1 MLIRMGKEKN
11 RTASYF
17 RRAYVVRRVLAFL
30 IVASLASA
38 AGFAALTLR
47 REANAGRELLTLWET
62 GAYAEAFES
71 SKLALAVNP
80 LDYLSLMINGFSA
93 YQLGIAQINNSDT
106 LRFIDQCVWSLRK
119 ALLSSKR
126 ASNPGEL
133 YYVLGKAYY
142 HKGPAFADL
151 AVEFLERARDLSF
164 QARDISEFLGLSY
177 AHIRDYRASIAA
189 FALALAPQDEAGSA
203 PSDLLLISIARS
215 YMALGDID
223 GETPH
228 AEYLAM
234 AKPYLIRCIDSSR
247 DINTITAA
255 RLLYAEILGKE
266 GNAGEAENQYQLVL
280 SETGGDAEAYYRLGE
295 LYAGR
300 GETARAWAEWRRA
313 VRLDPAHRK
322 ARQRL
327 QAR

>member
-1 MLIRMGKEKN
+1 MGKEKN

-17 RRAYVVRRVLAFL
+17 RRAYIIRRVLAFL
-30 IVASLASA
+30 IVVSLASA
-38 AGFAALTLR
+38 AGFAAFTLQR
-47 REANAGRELLTLWET
+47 KANRGKDLLALWEA

-71 SKLALAVNP
+71 SKLELAVNP
-80 LDYLSLMINGFSA
+80 LDYLTLMINGFSA
-93 YQLGIAQINNSDT
+93 YQLGIAQINSSDT

-119 ALLSSKR
+119 ALLSKR
-126 ASNPGEL
+126 ASNLGEL

-142 HKGPAFADL
+142 QKGPAFADL

-177 AHIRDYRASIAA
+177 ARIRDYRSSIAA
-189 FALALAPQDEAGSA
+189 FALVLAPQDEAGTV
-203 PSDLLLISIARS
+203 PSDILLISIARS

-228 AEYLAM
+228 TEYLAM
-234 AKPYLIRCIDSSR
+234 AKPYLIRCIDNSR
-247 DINTITAA
+247 DINAVTAA

-280 SETGGDAEAYYRLGE
+280 DETGGNAEAYYRLGE

>member
-1 MLIRMGKEKN
+1 MGKERN

-17 RRAYVVRRVLAFL
+17 HRAYIMRRVLAFL
-30 IVASLASA
+30 IAVSLASA
-38 AGFAALTLR
+38 AVFAVFTLR
-47 REANAGRELLTLWET
+47 REANTGKELLALWEA

-71 SKLALAVNP
+71 SKAELAARP
-80 LDYLSLMINGFSA
+80 LDYLALMINGFSA

-106 LRFIDQCVWSLRK
+106 LRFIDQCIWSLRK
-119 ALLSSKR
+119 ALLNKR
-126 ASNPGEL
+126 TSNRGEL

-151 AVEFLERARDLSF
+151 AVEFLERARLLSF
-164 QARDISEFLGLSY
+164 QAQDISEFLGLSY
-177 AHIRDYRASIAA
+177 ARIRDYRSSIAA
-189 FALALAPQDEAGSA
+189 FAQALAPQDEAGRV

-223 GETPH
+223 GEAPQG
-228 AEYLAM
+228 EYLAM
-234 AKPYLIRCIDSSR
+234 AKPYLIRCIESSR
-247 DINTITAA
+247 DINTITVA
-255 RLLYAEILGKE
+255 RLLYAAVLGKE
-266 GNAGEAENQYQLVL
+266 GAAGEAENQYQLVL
-280 SETGGDAEAYYRLGE
+280 DETGGNAEAHYRLGE

-313 VRLDPAHRK
+313 VRIDPAHRK

>member
-1 MLIRMGKEKN
+1 MGKEKN
-11 RTASYF
+11 RAASHF
-17 RRAYVVRRVLAFL
+17 RRAYIIRRVLVFL
-30 IVASLASA
+30 VVVSLASA
-38 AGFAALTLR
+38 AVFAVFTLR
-47 REANAGRELLTLWET
+47 GEAKAGKELLSLWEA

-71 SKLALAVNP
+71 SKQELALNP
-80 LDYLSLMINGFSA
+80 LDHLALTINGFSA

-119 ALLSSKR
+119 ALLNKR
-126 ASNPGEL
+126 TSNLGEL

-151 AVEFLERARDLSF
+151 AVEFLEKARLLSF
-164 QARDISEFLGLSY
+164 QAQDISEFLGLSY
-177 AHIRDYRASIAA
+177 ARIRDYRSSIAA
-189 FALALAPQDEAGSA
+189 FAQALAPQET

-215 YMALGDID
+215 YMALGNID
-223 GETPH
+223 GETPQG
-228 AEYLAM
+228 EYIAM
-234 AKPYLIRCIDSSR
+234 AKPYLIRCIENSP
-247 DINTITAA
+247 DINAVTAG
-255 RLLYAEILGKE
+255 RFLYAEILEKE
-266 GNAGEAENQYQLVL
+266 GNAGEAENQYRRVL
-280 SETGGDAEAYYRLGE
+280 DETGGSAEAYYRLGE
-295 LYAGR
+295 LYSGR

>member
-1 MLIRMGKEKN
+1 M
-11 RTASYF
+11 
-17 RRAYVVRRVLAFL
+17 RRVLVFL
-30 IVASLASA
+30 IVVSLASA
-38 AGFAALTLR
+38 AGFAAFTLQGKTK
-47 REANAGRELLTLWET
+47 AGKELLSLWEA

-71 SKLALAVNP
+71 SKLELAVNP
-80 LDYLSLMINGFSA
+80 LDYLALTINGFSA

-106 LRFIDQCVWSLRK
+106 LWFIDRCVWSLRK
-119 ALLSSKR
+119 ALLNKR
-126 ASNPGEL
+126 ASNLGEL

-151 AVEFLERARDLSF
+151 AVEFLEQAQVLSF
-164 QARDISEFLGLSY
+164 RARDISEFLGLSY
-177 AHIRDYRASIAA
+177 ARIKDYRSSIAA
-189 FALALAPQDEAGSA
+189 FAQALMPQDEAGTD

-215 YMALGDID
+215 YMALGGID
-223 GETPH
+223 GEAPQG
-228 AEYLAM
+228 EYLAM
-234 AKPYLIRCIDSSR
+234 AKPYLVRCIESSQ
-247 DINTITAA
+247 DINTVTAG
-255 RLLYAEILGKE
+255 RLLYAGILEKE
-266 GNAGEAENQYQLVL
+266 GKAGEAENQYQLVL
-280 SETGGDAEAYYRLGE
+280 DETGGNAEAYYRLGE

>member
-1 MLIRMGKEKN
+1 MGKERN
-11 RTASYF
+11 RTVSYF
-17 RRAYVVRRVLAFL
+17 HRAYIMRRILLSLIAVFL
-30 IVASLASA
+30 VAA
-38 AGFAALTLR
+38 AVFTALTLR
-47 REANAGRELLTLWET
+47 GKTDAEKELLALWEA
-62 GAYAEAFES
+62 GAYAEAFET
-71 SKLALAVNP
+71 SKLELAVNP
-80 LDYLSLMINGFSA
+80 LNYLTLLINGFSA
-93 YQLGIAQINNSDT
+93 YQLGIAQINSSDT

-119 ALLSSKR
+119 ALLSKR
-126 ASNPGEL
+126 TSNLGEL

-151 AVEFLERARDLSF
+151 AVEFLERARILSF

-177 AHIRDYRASIAA
+177 ARIRDYRSSIAA
-189 FALALAPQDEAGSA
+189 FALALQDEAGTI

-223 GETPH
+223 GEAPRG
-228 AEYLAM
+228 EYLVM
-234 AKPYLIRCIDSSR
+234 AKPYLIRCAENSQ

-255 RLLYAEILGKE
+255 RLLYAEILEKE
-266 GNAGEAENQYQLVL
+266 GNAGEAENQYLLVL
-280 SETGGDAEAYYRLGE
+280 DETGGSAEAYYRLGE